1 MKNRDGT
8 PLTRAVLLLAI
19 LVAGLSLG
27 ACASKPMAPPDS
39 LNQARNAIARAEQ
52 SDGRQYAGSELD
64 MAKEKLEMA
73 ETAVDE
79 QDMAEAERL
88 AQEAL
93 IAAELA
99 LARTSAAKAEEVNR
113 EMERGGE
120 ALTDEMRRK
129 GEEQQ

>member
-1 MKNRDGT
+1 MKHRDGT
-8 PLTRAVLLLAI
+8 PLTRAVLLSAI

-39 LNQARNAIARAEQ
+39 LSEAREAIARAEQ
-52 SDGRQYAGSELD
+52 SDSRQYAGGELD
-64 MAKEKLEMA
+64 AAKQKLEKA
-73 ETAVDE
+73 ETAADE
-79 QDMAEAERL
+79 QNMAEAERL

-99 LARTSAAKAEEVNR
+99 SARTSAAKAEEVNR
-113 EMERGGE
+113 EMERGAE

-129 GEEQQ
+129 EEQ